1 MAMAM
6 TLTQGCV
13 SPRFCGYCMDLFTW
27 CFSISKRHIFSL
39 ACFLSMIDEEGA
51 KCSIQDSVES
61 HEGKVILVPRAP
73 LSFKLME
80 VWKYSSYPTGPTA
93 KWGQVLLV
101 KAVNVCIS
109 RIGSSCFMDRHSGV
123 VVICSFWWSKLSA
136 GLKCAKWTR
145 KKYTADEIIFCHK
158 NWVIPTKQTFKQ
170 TY

>member
-6 TLTQGCV
+6 MLTQGCV
-13 SPRFCGYCMDLFTW
+13 SPRFCGYCVDLFTW
-27 CFSISKRHIFSL
+27 YLSICKRHIFLLHVSCQWL
-39 ACFLSMIDEEGA
+39 MKKVTSAVFRTM
-51 KCSIQDSVES
+51 ES
-61 HEGKVILVPRAP
+61 HAGRLILIPRAP

-80 VWKYSSYPTGPTA
+80 AWEYSSYPTA

-109 RIGSSCFMDRHSGV
+109 RIGSSCFTDRHSEV
-123 VVICSFWWSKLSA
+123 VVICSFWWSKLST

-145 KKYTADEIIFCHK
+145 KKFTADEIIFCHK